1 LNEKYERIADEL
13 SNHNLSGNSVE
24 EIAESIGLAY
34 VECGS
39 KSQHIEYEPDEV
51 KTGLVAPVPDGT
63 SQEATVAVLQE
74 LAWDTVEKGHA
85 KRKESYAREDE

>member
-1 LNEKYERIADEL
+1 MKAQTIADEIEADYID
-13 SNHNLSGNSVE
+13 SEFVQ
-24 EIAESIGLAY
+24 EIADSVDMAF
-34 VECGS
+34 VEVGA
-39 KSQHIEYEPDEV
+39 KRQHQEYEPDEV

>member
-1 LNEKYERIADEL
+1 MNYETIAEAIEDSDISPDE
-13 SNHNLSGNSVE
+13 VE
-24 EIAESIGLAY
+24 EIAESVGMVYAE
-34 VECGS
+34 VGS
-39 KSQHIEYEPDEV
+39 KQQHIEYEPDEV